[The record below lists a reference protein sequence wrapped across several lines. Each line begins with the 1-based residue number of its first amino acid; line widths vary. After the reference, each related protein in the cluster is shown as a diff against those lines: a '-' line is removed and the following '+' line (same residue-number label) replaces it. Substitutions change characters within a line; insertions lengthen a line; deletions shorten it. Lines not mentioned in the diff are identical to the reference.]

1 MSGDRSSVAGIRA
14 TVAATAKDFVV
25 QCMWQKTKNFLANI
39 KTLIL
44 DAVRWIDLLFDG
56 NWVSVARNIGG
67 VFIGFTGESGFDF
80 EKLV

>member
-39 KTLIL
+39 KTLISM
-44 DAVRWIDLLFDG
+44 RSDG
-56 NWVSVARNIGG
+56 STCCLMVIE
-67 VFIGFTGESGFDF
+67 FP
-80 EKLV
+80 